1 MEFLGKRYLF
11 TPGPVPVS
19 PKVLLTQAQPMTHHR
34 LPEFSEILKEIRE
47 NLKYLFQTQEKV
59 YFFTSSGTG
68 AMEAAIVN
76 LFSPGDKVIVVE
88 AGKFGQRWKELT
100 LEYGLN
106 PIVISL
112 EWGRV
117 VKPEQIEE
125 AIRKNPEAKAIL
137 IQACETST
145 GAKHP
150 IQEIAQITSQRETL
164 LIIDAITALG
174 VFPLPMDEWGLDGV
188 ITGSQKALSL
198 PPGLS
203 FIALSKKA
211 QEASLRAK
219 LPRYYFDLRKEE
231 KAYEKDTTA
240 FTPAVSLLLGLR
252 EILKLLYK
260 SFPLRR
266 CSLAEMKRRK
276 KPCIYFQIQ
285 KCLAPCVEKIS
296 KEEYAKYVD
305 GIIEFFQGKGK
316 ELVKKIKKEI
326 DNSAENLEFEKAAFL
341 RDRLKDLEELLEKQA
356 VVLNEP
362 IDLDLW
368 EIRSEKERDYLIVLF
383 VRYGYLYGYQTF
395 QVNKSIEETLPQ
407 ALFQF
412 YLEGKI
418 IPEKIFVPQ
427 DLEERKD
434 YEKILSEIALKEI
447 EIIPIPEKIE
457 FINLRKIALK
467 NLENFILSEKRQ
479 EKPWYGGL
487 REEIKKILKI
497 DKDITSIEAIDLS
510 QYYGKAKVGSVVA
523 FFEGEP
529 DKSRYR
535 HYHIKGERKDDLS
548 MLYEVV
554 YRRLKRGLEEGTL
567 PDLLLIDGGKA
578 HLETALKAAEDLGI
592 DSVALRSIAKN
603 EKREPEKI
611 YLPLRKNPIYL
622 PKYKEVFAFIGRI
635 MNEAHRFAQSFAE
648 KALQKETLKSKL
660 EKIPGIGPKRKE
672 ILLKTFKNFEDI
684 KKAPLHKLSTLPS
697 FNLKIAKNLK
707 EYLEK
712 DSS

>member
-1 MEFLGKRYLF
+1 MLLVDWEKIPKSPGVYIFKGRDGEVLYVGKAKDLRTRLSNYF
-11 TPGPVPVS
+11 KSSNPS
-19 PKVLLTQAQPMTHHR
+19 PKVQLL
-34 LPEFSEILKEIRE
+34 L
-47 NLKYLFQTQEKV
+47 EKV
-59 YFFTSSGTG
+59 
-68 AMEAAIVN
+68 
-76 LFSPGDKVIVVE
+76 K
-88 AGKFGQRWKELT
+88 T
-100 LEYGLN
+100 LEYFLTEKEKEALL
-106 PIVISL
+106 L
-112 EWGRV
+112 EATLIKKYRPKYNV
-117 VKPEQIEE
+117 LL
-125 AIRKNPEAKAIL
+125 RDDKNYP
-137 IQACETST
+137 
-145 GAKHP
+145 
-150 IQEIAQITSQRETL
+150 L
-164 LIIDAITALG
+164 LR
-174 VFPLPMDEWGLDGV
+174 
-188 ITGSQKALSL
+188 LSL
-198 PPGLS
+198 QEDYPSLQIVRKRKKGDQ
-203 FIALSKKA
+203 AL
-211 QEASLRAK
+211 
-219 LPRYYFDLRKEE
+219 YFGP
-231 KAYEKDTTA
+231 
-240 FTPAVSLLLGLR
+240 FTSGKGLR